1 MRSAATVVGFVCL
14 FWERS
19 TQKVKREVFGR
30 SRRGLGEVEGEQQAG
45 RPLDQRSA
53 PIGSITAGVE
63 GGGTGRGSSLLPAHC
78 QSAKVTAVAAF
89 LQNLCRSKWSRECRF
104 SSS

>member
-1 MRSAATVVGFVCL
+1 MRSGATVVGFVCL

-19 TQKVKREVFGR
+19 TQEVKREVFGR
-30 SRRGLGEVEGEQQAG
+30 SRRGLGEGEGEQQAG

-53 PIGSITAGVE
+53 PIGSIAAGE
-63 GGGTGRGSSLLPAHC
+63 GWGGGSSLLPARC

-89 LQNLCRSKWSRECRF
+89 LQNVWRSKWSRESRF